1 MSIYVQICRLS
12 RFLSVTCR
20 MRGVGEGGRREEGGE
35 GGGGSI
41 YSYFFSVDRA
51 VEAFNPDLIL
61 NKNK

>member
-1 MSIYVQICRLS
+1 MPIISLPVSDLS
-12 RFLSVTCR
+12 DAGG
-20 MRGVGEGGRREEGGE
+20 RGGGRREEGGE

>member
-20 MRGVGEGGRREEGGE
+20 MRGVGEGGGGRREGR
-35 GGGGSI
+35 GGGSI